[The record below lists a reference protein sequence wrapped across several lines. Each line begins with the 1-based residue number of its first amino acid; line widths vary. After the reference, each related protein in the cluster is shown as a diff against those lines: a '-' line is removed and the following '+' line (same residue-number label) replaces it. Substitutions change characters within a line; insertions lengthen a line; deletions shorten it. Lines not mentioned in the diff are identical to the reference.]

1 MTASQDRPNRRSIL
15 AAGAAAVMPAIWAS
29 RARAAQDV
37 FVRTPGGAY
46 DELRAE
52 LVYKPFFRETGIR
65 VVPVAS
71 NAGKLVAM
79 FKAGRPDIDV
89 IETGQDIL
97 WLLQDAGA
105 LLEMPYDRFKY
116 TDPNDIE
123 AAYRQKFHC
132 GLAVY
137 ADVLGF
143 NTTAYAAGKEPKSW
157 SQFWDTKAFPGPRG
171 LADMSAGVPNLEF
184 ALLADGVAADK
195 IYPIDI
201 GRAFRSMS
209 RIKPAI
215 AKFWTSG
222 ALATQMLADKEV
234 VLSTIWSSRAYMAR
248 AAKAPIAA
256 QWNQNLV
263 NLTSTAVTKSTRNR
277 EAALR
282 YVDYSLSP
290 PVQARMVKASM
301 DIPAN
306 RKAYGTIPP
315 ELIDPA
321 TKQPMTTAR
330 GILKNSRWWADNRVK
345 VSDQWAKWIL
355 S

>member
-1 MTASQDRPNRRSIL
+1 MTASHSRPNRRSIL
-15 AAGAAAVMPAIWAS
+15 AAGIALAAPAIWTS
-29 RARAAQDV
+29 RARAAQQV

-52 LVYKPFFRETGIR
+52 LVYKPFLRETGIQ

-97 WLLQDAGA
+97 WLLQDADA
-105 LLEMPYDRFKY
+105 LLEMPYGRFKY
-116 TDPNDIE
+116 TNPNDIE

-143 NTTAYAAGKEPKSW
+143 NTTAYTPGKEPKSW
-157 SQFWDTKAFPGPRG
+157 SQFWDIRAFPGPRS

-201 GRAFRSMS
+201 ARAFKSMS

-234 VLSTIWSSRAYMAR
+234 ALSTIWSSRAFMAR
-248 AAKAPIAA
+248 AAKAPIGV
-256 QWNQNLV
+256 QWNQNLA
-263 NLTSTAVTKSTRNR
+263 NLTSTAITKGTRNM
-277 EAALR
+277 EAAMR

-290 PVQARMVKASM
+290 KVQAGMVKASM
-301 DIPAN
+301 DIPIN
-306 RKAYGTIPP
+306 KKAYGAIAA

-321 TKQPMTTAR
+321 TKLPMTTAR
-330 GILKNSRWWADNRVK
+330 GILKDSRWWADNRAK
-345 VSDQWAKWIL
+345 VSDAWGKWIL